1 MTRTAAAESFSCGS
15 RRPSATLSDAIRVA
29 DPALRRRASSTERGE
44 ASTRWTS
51 YLLRRATTS
60 TPLLRRRHR
69 QFALGA
75 LARLAREAPW
85 SVRTPDE
92 RSRTRDETLL
102 GNRRSTPKLQ
112 GAG

>member
-29 DPALRRRASSTERGE
+29 GPRFAAAPPPPSAERRQQGGLHTP
-44 ASTRWTS
+44 
-51 YLLRRATTS
+51 LRRATTS
-60 TPLLRRRHR
+60 TPLLHRRHR

-92 RSRTRDETLL
+92 RSRSRDETLL

-112 GAG
+112 VAG